1 MSSIESQVRDA
12 FASIEP
18 PEGVRMRTLAAIEA
32 RRGSQ
37 IAAPDARKAEAGEA
51 RAASRRGSGKGLPA
65 RKRLRFMVAAC
76 LALALCFGTTFAYA
90 AETAQV
96 EIQTDGPAVTLGLNR
111 FNTVRSASVDEDYAG
126 FEIDLESL
134 RGMQYED
141 ALEALLQQADA
152 EGEPGAI
159 VISVTCGNAGQ
170 TDRIN
175 NCSAERLRLHGHAD
189 GMAQGS
195 QNGQHHGNGSGYGNR
210 YGQTD

>member
-76 LALALCFGTTFAYA
+76 LALAACLAICRGVKASKTEAK
-90 AETAQV
+90 
-96 EIQTDGPAVTLGLNR
+96 PPKW
-111 FNTVRSASVDEDYAG
+111 RSKPTG
-126 FEIDLESL
+126 
-134 RGMQYED
+134 R
-141 ALEALLQQADA
+141 
-152 EGEPGAI
+152 
-159 VISVTCGNAGQ
+159 
-170 TDRIN
+170 R
-175 NCSAERLRLHGHAD
+175 
-189 GMAQGS
+189 
-195 QNGQHHGNGSGYGNR
+195 
-210 YGQTD
+210 